1 MADVAPRVRG
11 PRTRPETYLQNEQG
25 KTFAFLTAR
34 RLTPDVQK
42 LIWADVTTN
51 YYRRLGDTRLTGLH
65 ARGPAFY
72 ARVLQAAVRRL
83 RALVGSYQNINF
95 SMLAAKN
102 RDLGRLRWQNT
113 FDNLH
118 ERRMRYRVAT
128 SPKWYWGLV
137 GQYHVPGFPY
147 KGKYSDIAA
156 PAGSRPHYPDSD

>member
-1 MADVAPRVRG
+1 MAPLSSKQGYELARVG
-11 PRTRPETYLQNEQG
+11 TKTGLPVELQ
-25 KTFAFLTAR
+25 R
-34 RLTPDVQK
+34 
-42 LIWADVTTN
+42 LIWADVTKN
-51 YYRRLGDTRLTGLH
+51 YYS
-65 ARGPAFY
+65 RGSVIDRA
-72 ARVLQAAVRRL
+72 ANVLQAAVRRL
-83 RALVGSYQNINF
+83 QAIVGGTHNLNWVTRARFYY
-95 SMLAAKN
+95 
-102 RDLGRLRWQNT
+102 RERGRLRWQNT